1 MEKVEN
7 VFFQVNVTEKV
18 LAENAQVELI
28 SNAVWEK
35 PVKGVPKVVQIVAK
49 HLAYISVHAEGVVEH
64 ALTLIVFLVILILF
78 QGNAQVELVLNA
90 V

>member
-7 VFFQVNVTEKV
+7 VFFQVNVTERV

-28 SNAVWEK
+28 SNVVWEK
-35 PVKGVPKVVQIVAK
+35 PVKGVPKVVQIVEK
-49 HLAYISVHAEGVVEH
+49 PQAYISVHAEGVVEH
-64 ALTLIVFLVILILF
+64 ALTLIVLVVILILF
-78 QGNAQVELVLNA
+78 QGNAQVEQVLNA